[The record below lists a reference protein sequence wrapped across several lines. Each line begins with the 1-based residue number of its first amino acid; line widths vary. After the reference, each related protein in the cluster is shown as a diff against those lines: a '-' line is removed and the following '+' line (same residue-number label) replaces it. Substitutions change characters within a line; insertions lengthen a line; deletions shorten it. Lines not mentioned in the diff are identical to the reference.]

1 MSSKVINLSDF
12 LVTRNEA
19 PNVALQDIISEAA
32 ADEHAALA
40 VVIIGDNSYD
50 IVLEESSKT
59 LDNVRLLGG
68 IRALISQI
76 NIRLMDTELRDTVND
91 DGSRHRVV

>member
-1 MSSKVINLSDF
+1 VRNKVINLSDF
-12 LVTRNEA
+12 LVTRNEV
-19 PNVALQDIISEAA
+19 PNTALQDIISEAE

-40 VVIIGDNSYD
+40 VVVIGEDTYD
-50 IVLEESSKT
+50 IVLEESAKT

-76 NIRLMDTELRDTVND
+76 NIRLMDSELRDTVND
-91 DGSRHRVV
+91 DGSKHRVV